1 MALVAER
8 TADRMNATNA
18 LLNCIL
24 EMRIVASW
32 SVKPE
37 DELISEGE
45 IQSSGELE
53 NEEKDRPDFIAL
65 RNTTCILRCKL
76 QTSAPTQK

>member
-1 MALVAER
+1 M
-8 TADRMNATNA
+8 
-18 LLNCIL
+18 
-24 EMRIVASW
+24 ASW

-45 IQSSGELE
+45 IRSGGELE

-76 QTSAPTQK
+76 QTFPPSQK